1 MKPAQSEKSTRI
13 FNILQKTGKI
23 LLRILSKLSSEVLLL
38 TFTIDSSFLL
48 RRALPASVD
57 SYFDGRFLL
66 RRALPAST
74 RTSGFDSGFVLPRLL
89 WSSTTASGFDSV
101 SGEFWT
107 SRFKVFDC
115 FGLRH
120 RALTR
125 ASGFPVRFGGCHQ
138 HRLSGA
144 GTAGGPRHWL
154 RAGA

>member
-1 MKPAQSEKSTRI
+1 M
-13 FNILQKTGKI
+13 
-23 LLRILSKLSSEVLLL
+23 RILSKLSSEVLLL
-38 TFTIDSSFLL
+38 TFTIDSSF
-48 RRALPASVD
+48 P
-57 SYFDGRFLL
+57 L

-120 RALTR
+120 RALKR
-125 ASGFPVRFGGCHQ
+125 ASGFPLSFGGCHQ

-154 RAGA
+154 RAGAADGQPPAAALLGQRSAFNESYFKFLIL